1 MLNSKNKL
9 SDPVVLIIENVGQAL
24 QVQTSGQTGTV
35 LEGVCAVFGE
45 MNNNRRVYEKN
56 EYLPHL
62 GYLNEKIT
70 KKQLVGTLD
79 HPQHFEPKLTEAS
92 HIIEKLNYDG
102 DNRVFIKLRILENT
116 PTGKI
121 AKALIDGGVQLSISS
136 RAAGTVNE
144 SGRVTLQRIF
154 TYDLVGEPGFTEAI
168 LKQTVSESLKS
179 EFQMITE
186 SYSHLKEVSFISAK
200 NLVDVSESL
209 NFADNFK
216 VYKINNSNK
225 ELGSIFQSTPK
236 TQKNSTTMADFVTR
250 EQMDQYSEVLK
261 NQFSGIKKELSAHKV
276 VLESADS
283 GTREL
288 KLAGFVN
295 YLAEQLEGVI
305 NYADYISNKLNESI
319 KYTEHVAETS
329 NNSIEYT
336 NYVGEK
342 LNQSINHQDY
352 MTEKLNQSINYAEYI
367 KENLN
372 NSLKYQNYLAEELDK
387 GLQYTEYVAN
397 GSNKGIEYAEHLAEN
412 INLNREYQQYVA
424 EKLSQTIGYTEYLAE
439 SLNDGGTATQKR
451 NVLGS
456 VSKINESTTVDSLVS
471 KIDKV
476 ITEVND
482 KSAKAVLEGKYPFLK
497 VITEAKRKAFYALDS
512 ETKHS
517 IVETINAS
525 VWFSEADVVNIM
537 EAVITHK
544 NAKVPVYIKFM
555 PAEYKQAFESM
566 TVNEKAKVAAKSDL
580 YNIKTPYQ
588 AKYFWD
594 DLDLRGMNERIEIAK
609 NNTKIKAQLNESQS
623 TEGLVPVNQVV
634 EMQRG
639 YSQGYIEMIQRQ
651 ADYRK

>member
-1 MLNSKNKL
+1 LLNSKNKL

-424 EKLSQTIGYTEYLAE
+424 EKLSQTIGYTEYLAG
-439 SLNDGGTATQKR
+439 SLNDGGTTTQKR

-537 EAVITHK
+537 EAVVTHK